1 MSFLKILAILNVFV
15 FLGIMLFSKMEKNK
29 AFILFILISFPL
41 QHILLFSDFHSFEV
55 TVFTFYFLFYKR
67 KKVKNNET
75 IAYGFLLAFLALI
88 IFVGFIFSTV
98 DIDTENF
105 TKFISIFPIFI
116 FGKILIDECISDS
129 SFLDS
134 ILKCFRF
141 MLGFALCFLFLQMT
155 FGLNVSLSKTLNP
168 NVIIRNSIRYP
179 GIFSD
184 PQQFSQ
190 FLGACSFLCLI
201 KFDDQKLPKINFVLF
216 GLSVISIL
224 AAGGRAGLLG
234 WILGLLFLLF
244 FSKPKYKIAII
255 LSAAVIFIIALNF
268 QDKLSIFNRGSDLN
282 ETYDFRASI
291 WADAVDIF
299 VNNPYWGVGL
309 GNYGK
314 YVFLHYPD
322 QIWVI
327 NNEIS
332 SFDQP
337 ESGYLLFLTELGAL
351 GFATIF
357 IFILFP
363 IIQTFYY
370 YLKTKDL
377 NFILMIS
384 SIMCWLIGF
393 YSTYSLGDVRIKI
406 LVGSI
411 ISFMIAY
418 RTVLNSQEEA
428 NEEANEI
435 DNLQNLQN

>member
-1 MSFLKILAILNVFV
+1 MSFLKILAFLNVFI
-15 FLGIMLFSKMEKNK
+15 FLSIMLFSKMEKNK
-29 AFILFILISFPL
+29 AFILFVLISFPF
-41 QHILLFSDFHSFEV
+41 QHILLISDFHVFEV
-55 TVFTFYFLFYKR
+55 IVFVFYFIFYKR
-67 KKVKNNET
+67 QKVKNNET
-75 IAYGFLLAFLALI
+75 IAYGFLLAFLVLVVI
-88 IFVGFIFSTV
+88 VGFIFSTV
-98 DIDTENF
+98 DIDTENLN
-105 TKFISIFPIFI
+105 KFVSIFPIFI
-116 FGKILIDECISDS
+116 FSKILIDECISDPA
-129 SFLDS
+129 FLVS
-134 ILKCFRF
+134 ILNCFRF
-141 MLGFALCFLFLQMT
+141 MLGFALFFLFLQMSL
-155 FGLNVSLSKTLNP
+155 GLNVSLAKTLNP
-168 NVIIRNSIRYP
+168 NVIIKNSIRYP

-224 AAGGRAGLLG
+224 AAGGRAGLMG
-234 WILGLLFLLF
+234 WVLGLLFLLF

-255 LSAAVIFIIALNF
+255 LTAVVIFIIAINF

-291 WADAVDIF
+291 WADAIDIF

-337 ESGYLLFLTELGAL
+337 ESGYLLFLTELGAV

-357 IFILFP
+357 IFIFFP
-363 IIQTFYY
+363 IIQSFYY

-406 LVGSI
+406 LVGTI

-418 RTVLNSQEEA
+418 RTIWNLNEQADVEEDINA
-428 NEEANEI
+428 
-435 DNLQNLQN
+435 LQILEK

>member
-1 MSFLKILAILNVFV
+1 MSFLKILAFLNVFI
-15 FLGIMLFSKMEKNK
+15 FFGIMLFSKMEKNK

-55 TVFTFYFLFYKR
+55 IVFAFYFLFYKR
-67 KKVKNNET
+67 KGFKNNET
-75 IAYGFLLAFLALI
+75 IAYGYLLAFLILVV
-88 IFVGFIFSTV
+88 FVGFVYSTV
-98 DIDTENF
+98 DIDSENF
-105 TKFISIFPIFI
+105 IKLINIFPIFI
-116 FGKILIDECISDS
+116 FGKILVDECISDPA
-129 SFLDS
+129 FLVYF
-134 ILKCFRF
+134 LNCFRF
-141 MLGFALCFLFLQMT
+141 MLGFALFFLFLQMT
-155 FGLNVSLSKTLNP
+155 LGLSVSLVKTLNP
-168 NVIIRNSIRYP
+168 NVIIKNSIRYP

-201 KFDDQKLPKINFVLF
+201 KFDDQKLPKINLVLF
-216 GLSVISIL
+216 GLSVISIM
-224 AAGGRAGLLG
+224 AAGGRAGLMG
-234 WILGLLFLLF
+234 WVLGLLFLLF
-244 FSKPKYKIAII
+244 FSKPKYKIAIVI
-255 LSAAVIFIIALNF
+255 AAAVIFFVALNF
-268 QDKLSIFNRGSDLN
+268 QDKLAIFNRGSDLN
-282 ETYDFRASI
+282 DTYDFRAGI
-291 WADAVDIF
+291 WADAIDIF
-299 VNNPYWGVGL
+299 VNNPFWGIGL

-337 ESGYLLFLTELGAL
+337 ESGYLLFLTEIGAL

-357 IFILFP
+357 IFVIFP

-418 RTVLNSQEEA
+418 RTILNAEEEAQEEKEDI
-428 NEEANEI
+428 N
-435 DNLQNLQN
+435 NLEHLEN

>member
-1 MSFLKILAILNVFV
+1 MSFLKILAFLNVFI

-55 TVFTFYFLFYKR
+55 IVFAFYFLFYKR
-67 KKVKNNET
+67 KGLKNNET
-75 IAYGFLLAFLALI
+75 IAYGYLLAFLILV
-88 IFVGFIFSTV
+88 IFVGFVYSTV
-98 DIDTENF
+98 DIDSENF
-105 TKFISIFPIFI
+105 IKFISLFPIFI
-116 FGKILIDECISDS
+116 YGKIFIDECISDPA
-129 SFLDS
+129 FLVS
-134 ILKCFRF
+134 VLNCFRF
-141 MLGFALCFLFLQMT
+141 MLGFALFFLFLQMT
-155 FGLNVSLSKTLNP
+155 MGLSVSLVKTLNP
-168 NVIIRNSIRYP
+168 NVIIKNSIRYP

-201 KFDDQKLPKINFVLF
+201 KFDDQKLPKINLLLF

-224 AAGGRAGLLG
+224 AAGGRAGLMG
-234 WILGLLFLLF
+234 WVLGLLFLLF
-244 FSKPKYKIAII
+244 FSKPKYKIAIVI
-255 LSAAVIFIIALNF
+255 AAAAIFLIALNF
-268 QDKLSIFNRGSDLN
+268 QDKLAIFNRGSDLN
-282 ETYDFRASI
+282 ETYDFRAGI
-291 WADAVDIF
+291 WADAIDIF
-299 VNNPYWGVGL
+299 VNNPFWGIGL

-337 ESGYLLFLTELGAL
+337 ESGYLLFLTEIGAL

-357 IFILFP
+357 IFVIFP

-418 RTVLNSQEEA
+418 RTILNAEEEKEDI
-428 NEEANEI
+428 N
-435 DNLQNLQN
+435 NLEYIEN

>member
-1 MSFLKILAILNVFV
+1 MSFLKILGFLNVFI
-15 FLGIMLFSKMEKNK
+15 FLGIMLFTKSERNK
-29 AFILFILISFPL
+29 SFILFILVTFPL
-41 QHILLFSDFHSFEV
+41 QHILLFSDLHVFEV
-55 TVFTFYFLFYKR
+55 IVYIFYFIFYSR
-67 KKVKNNET
+67 RGLENYET
-75 IAYGFLLAFLALI
+75 KAYGYLLTFLALVV
-88 IFVGFIFSTV
+88 FVGFVFSTV
-98 DIDTENF
+98 EIDSENF
-105 TKFISIFPIFI
+105 IKFISIFPIFI
-116 FGKILIDECISDS
+116 FVKIFIDECISDPT
-129 SFLDS
+129 FLES

-141 MLGFALCFLFLQMT
+141 MLGFALFFLFLQMAL
-155 FGLNVSLSKTLNP
+155 GLNVSLSKTLNP
-168 NVIIRNSIRYP
+168 NVIIKNSIRYP

-216 GLSVISIL
+216 GLSVISIM
-224 AAGGRAGLLG
+224 AAGGRAGLMG
-234 WILGLLFLLF
+234 WVLGLLFLLF

-255 LSAAVIFIIALNF
+255 LSAAVIFFIALNF

-282 ETYDFRASI
+282 ETYDFRAGI
-291 WADAVDIF
+291 WADAIDIF
-299 VNNPYWGVGL
+299 VNNPFWGVGL

-357 IFILFP
+357 IFVIFP

-418 RTVLNSQEEA
+418 RTILNSNEQTEEEKEDI
-428 NEEANEI
+428 N
-435 DNLQNLQN
+435 NLQYLEN

>member
-1 MSFLKILAILNVFV
+1 MSFLKILAFLNVFI

-29 AFILFILISFPL
+29 AFLLFIFISFPL
-41 QHILLFSDFHSFEV
+41 QHILLFSDFHSFDV
-55 TVFTFYFLFYKR
+55 IVFAFYFLFYKR
-67 KKVKNNET
+67 KGLKNNET
-75 IAYGFLLAFLALI
+75 IAYGYLLAFLILVVI
-88 IFVGFIFSTV
+88 IGFVYSTV
-98 DIDTENF
+98 GIDSDNF
-105 TKFISIFPIFI
+105 VKFITIFPIFI
-116 FGKILIDECISDS
+116 FGKIFIDECISDPT
-129 SFLDS
+129 FLVS
-134 ILKCFRF
+134 VLNCFRF

-155 FGLNVSLSKTLNP
+155 LGLKVSLVKTLNP
-168 NVIIRNSIRYP
+168 NVIITNSIRYP

-201 KFDDQKLPKINFVLF
+201 KFDDQKLPKINLVLF
-216 GLSVISIL
+216 GLSVISIM
-224 AAGGRAGLLG
+224 AAGGRAGLMG
-234 WILGLLFLLF
+234 WVLGLLFLLF
-244 FSKPKYKIAII
+244 FSKPKYKIAIVI
-255 LSAAVIFIIALNF
+255 SAAIIFFIALNF
-268 QDKLSIFNRGSDLN
+268 QDKLAIFNRGSDLN
-282 ETYDFRASI
+282 ETYDFRAGI
-291 WADAVDIF
+291 WADAIDIF
-299 VNNPYWGVGL
+299 VNNPFWGIGL

-351 GFATIF
+351 GFASVF
-357 IFILFP
+357 IFVIFP

-418 RTVLNSQEEA
+418 RTILNTEEQT
-428 NEEANEI
+428 EEEKEDIN
-435 DNLQNLQN
+435 NLQHLEN